1 MSTPS
6 AFMEFPL
13 FSLEGVRVGSV
24 ELPCTPRPP
33 IVIKCGDVFY
43 ARPSAEARYFRVEC
57 YEVPAKDVYVHAEG
71 VTPALSDRWRE

>member
-1 MSTPS
+1 MSAPA

-33 IVIKCGDVFY
+33 IVISCGEEFY
-43 ARPSAEARYFRVEC
+43 ARPSAEARFFRVQC
-57 YEVPAKDVYVHAEG
+57 YEVPEKDVYRHTENVA
-71 VTPALSDRWRE
+71 PSLSDRWSK